1 LMEGLNIYKQENN
14 VLAKQSFSATIS
26 DDE

>member
-1 LMEGLNIYKQENN
+1 MEGLNIYKQENN